1 MEEMISDIKKLLS
14 YPRDIAIISHRNP
27 DGDALGS
34 SLGLQLY
41 LEKKGHLVK
50 TIVPSSYPHTF
61 HYLSKV
67 DDIIIS
73 DEEKE
78 QAEKILLNADVIF
91 CLDFNGLDRI
101 DKIQHAVSDSK
112 AVKILIDHH
121 LDPEPF
127 VDYTISDTASSSTCE
142 LVFQFIVDMGEEK
155 LIDPKIGDCLMT
167 GLITDTGS
175 FKYGT
180 RAETY
185 EVAAR
190 LKRLGTDDYYVQD
203 KIYNSMQEKQ
213 LRLLGH
219 CLANRMEILKE
230 YKTGLIW
237 LNKQDYKD
245 FDIKRGDTEGIV
257 NYLLMMPDIEIAAFI
272 TEQPTIVKISLRSK
286 GDISVQEIASRHFR
300 GGGHKNA
307 AGGGVYARLE
317 DIIDKFK
324 RVIPRYINK
333 QQHV

>member
-1 MEEMISDIKKLLS
+1 MVRFIRSVSLCTFVVNLKLTLVFYLFPQILGATRNLPSIPRTRTLS
-14 YPRDIAIISHRNP
+14 
-27 DGDALGS
+27 S
-34 SLGLQLY
+34 S
-41 LEKKGHLVK
+41 
-50 TIVPSSYPHTF
+50 
-61 HYLSKV
+61 
-67 DDIIIS
+67 
-73 DEEKE
+73 
-78 QAEKILLNADVIF
+78 
-91 CLDFNGLDRI
+91 
-101 DKIQHAVSDSK
+101 SK

-127 VDYTISDTASSSTCE
+127 VDHIISDTSSSSTCE
-142 LVFQFIVDMGEEK
+142 LIFKFISDLGDESM
-155 LIDPKIGDCLMT
+155 IDPKIGDCIMT

-203 KIYNSMQEKQ
+203 KIYNSVKEKQ

-219 CLANRMEILKE
+219 CLANRMEILHE

-245 FDIKRGDTEGIV
+245 FDIQRGDTEGIV
-257 NYLLMMPDIEIAAFI
+257 NYLLMMPDIEVAAFI

-286 GDISVQEIASRHFR
+286 GDISVQEIAARHFR

-317 DIIDKFK
+317 DIVDKFK

-333 QQHV
+333 